1 MCVIDTKSTMN
12 KLLIYSQS
20 VLGGKVGFR
29 SIQLVSGV
37 VHGVACVNVNMH
49 TYTYIEI
56 EINHSNAHPNQSS
69 HLHVYF

>member
-49 TYTYIEI
+49 TYIEI